1 MDLAL
6 LRTFQAVVRAGGMRR
21 ASEELHVTQP
31 AISARMRLLEGE
43 LGVELFER
51 IGRGVR
57 ASKAGLLLLEEIPH
71 ILAAEAALRER
82 LDEFRGLKQGSL
94 QIASIDAVSIYVL
107 PEIYLQFREAHPG
120 IDLRVQVTDS
130 SHVLHAVR
138 ELEAEVGFLAL
149 PANPSQLREDPDLEF
164 RAIFEDV
171 MVCVA
176 APDHPLAKRRK
187 VSLQDVASSPLVLYD
202 RTSTTR
208 AILNTVFERAGVQ
221 PNVAM
226 ETASPE
232 AMKRLAQVGMG
243 IAILPEALVQADVR
257 AGTLA
262 RIAIPNARFQR
273 ILAYVLRR
281 DRHLGPATQDF
292 LQRVRSRFPEAQPAA
307 NKRRKPRR

>member
-6 LRTFQAVVRAGGMRR
+6 LRTFQAVVRAGGMRH
-21 ASEELHVTQP
+21 AAEKLHVTQP

-51 IGRGVR
+51 VGRGVR
-57 ASKAGLLLLEEIPH
+57 PSKAGLLLLEEIPH
-71 ILAAEAALRER
+71 VLAAENALRER

-120 IDLRVQVTDS
+120 IDLRVHVMDS
-130 SHVLHAVR
+130 THVLRAVR
-138 ELEAEVGFLAL
+138 ELDAEVGFLAL
-149 PANPSQLREDPDLEF
+149 PPNPSLQNDDPDLEF
-164 RAIFEDV
+164 HAIFDDI
-171 MVCVA
+171 MACVA
-176 APDHPLAKRRK
+176 SPNHPLAQRQH
-187 VSLQDVASSPLVLYD
+187 VSLREIAESPLVLYD

-243 IAILPEALVQADVR
+243 IAILPEAVVQADVR
-257 AGTLA
+257 SGSLV
-262 RIAIPNARFQR
+262 RIVVADARFHR
-273 ILAYVLRR
+273 VLAFVLRR

-292 LQRVRSRFPEAQPAA
+292 LQRVRERFPEATPTTR
-307 NKRRKPRR
+307 KRQKPRR

>member
-21 ASEELHVTQP
+21 ASEQLLVTQP

-51 IGRGVR
+51 VGRGVR

-71 ILAAEAALRER
+71 VLAAETALRER
-82 LDEFRGLKQGSL
+82 LDEFRGLRQGSL
-94 QIASIDAVSIYVL
+94 RIASIDAVSIYVL

-120 IDLRVQVTDS
+120 IDLRVHVTDS
-130 SHVLHAVR
+130 THVLRAVR
-138 ELEAEVGFLAL
+138 ELDAEVGFLAL
-149 PANPSQLREDPDLEF
+149 PPYANQISEDPDLEF
-164 RAIFEDV
+164 HPIFEDT
-171 MVCVA
+171 MVCVSS
-176 APDHPLAKRRK
+176 PQHPLAKQRR
-187 VSLQDVASSPLVLYD
+187 VTLAEIAASPLVLYD

-243 IAILPEALVQADVR
+243 IAILPEALVRADVQAR
-257 AGTLA
+257 TLA
-262 RIAIPNARFQR
+262 RIAVVGTSFRR
-273 ILAYVLRR
+273 ILAFVLRR

-292 LQRVRSRFPEAQPAA
+292 LQRVRQRFPSARLASH
-307 NKRRKPRR
+307 KRKKPRS